1 MFCRYK
7 TENLLLSDIRLVEN
21 TKILHQMIDNNV
33 IEINFDD
40 DSIQIIPKIDGN
52 ISLNEEKMIV
62 PKHRV

>member
-1 MFCRYK
+1 MK
-7 TENLLLSDIRLVEN
+7 LKNILLYDIRLVEN
-21 TKILHQMIDNNV
+21 TKISHQMIDNNV

>member
-1 MFCRYK
+1 MFCRYE

>member
-1 MFCRYK
+1 
-7 TENLLLSDIRLVEN
+7 
-21 TKILHQMIDNNV
+21 MIDNNV

>member
-21 TKILHQMIDNNV
+21 TKISHQMIDNNV